1 MHAMH
6 SYACRNVEQI
16 VTEYHESVIFCI
28 VQNNYHSLEC
38 SVQSQPETKRQ
49 YLFGLEK
56 NSIPCHITTKTE
68 IHLYNNH
75 TICFFQNNVSKGLK
89 EEMYYNRTI

>member
-1 MHAMH
+1 MGLNKNARDHANWLKNVFELSNGLHANAMH

-49 YLFGLEK
+49 YIDLD
-56 NSIPCHITTKTE
+56 
-68 IHLYNNH
+68 
-75 TICFFQNNVSKGLK
+75 
-89 EEMYYNRTI
+89 

>member
-49 YLFGLEK
+49 YLFRLEK
-56 NSIPCHITTKTE
+56 KSIPCNITIKTE

-75 TICFFQNNVSKGLK
+75 TMNCIEKKDWVFFPK
-89 EEMYYNRTI
+89 